1 MCKSSVLGFVLLFAF
16 VFRLEKPTLP
26 LIGVITI
33 ITAGVIMMVS
43 SETQFHLVGM
53 MQVLTAS
60 CLSGL
65 RWSLTQILLDKE
77 SMGMNNP
84 FATLFWLAPIMG
96 ISLALCSIFIEGWF
110 TVFSSQ
116 FFDGIERTLLTMAII
131 LLPGVLAF
139 SMSRSAWLGRCQ
151 ITPDADLARRRLYRC
166 RRWATQVS

>member
-1 MCKSSVLGFVLLFAF
+1 MCKSSVLGFVLIWAF
-16 VFRLEKPTLP
+16 IFRLERPTLP
-26 LIGVITI
+26 LIGIISI

-53 MQVLTAS
+53 LQVLTAS

-96 ISLALCSIFIEGWF
+96 ISLAFCSIFIEGWF
-110 TVFSSQ
+110 TIFSSE
-116 FFDGIERTLLTMAII
+116 FFESFERILVTAGVII
-131 LLPGVLAF
+131 LPGVIAF
-139 SMSRSAWLGRCQ
+139 TMNVAEFGLIQRTSVVTL
-151 ITPDADLARRRLYRC
+151 
-166 RRWATQVS
+166 

>member
-16 VFRLEKPTLP
+16 IFRLEKPTLP
-26 LIGVITI
+26 LIGIIAI
-33 ITAGVIMMVS
+33 ITSGVIMMVS

-110 TVFSSQ
+110 TLFTSE
-116 FFDGIERTLLTMAII
+116 FFNGIHRIFTTMCVI
-131 LLPGVLAF
+131 LLPGIIAF
-139 SMSRSAWLGRCQ
+139 CMNTAEFALIQRTSVVTL
-151 ITPDADLARRRLYRC
+151 
-166 RRWATQVS
+166 